1 MAKKAIKKIV
11 EQEPQVEEIDELMKV
26 FVIYKAK
33 DEGYAQAFGLKEY
46 VISKKQ
52 FEKHATLNNQTNPDI
67 FAIFMNQVTRYFRD
81 FFGI

>member
-1 MAKKAIKKIV
+1 MAKKAVKEVI
-11 EQEPQVEEIDELMKV
+11 EPQALIEEQDELMKV

-46 VISKKQ
+46 VISRNQ